1 MDKNNNSSQSMEEKY
16 GVIEITNENKHLYPE
31 LKDELQFLEDNPGKI
46 FFPEKYFKAQK
57 DELQIE
63 TKALWEKS
71 PHLPLKQV
79 LLAIME
85 PLPDFLPA
93 DNLVEVTKII
103 TSFWEELKKEKLA
116 A

>member
-1 MDKNNNSSQSMEEKY
+1 MEENNAKKEA
-16 GVIEITNENKHLYPE
+16 VSKETIEEVKA
-31 LKDELQFLEDNPGKI
+31 FLEKHKGEII
-46 FFPEKYFKAQK
+46 FKKKYFQAQK
-57 DELQIE
+57 SRLRVE
-63 TKALWEKS
+63 TKALWKNS

-79 LLAIME
+79 LLTIME